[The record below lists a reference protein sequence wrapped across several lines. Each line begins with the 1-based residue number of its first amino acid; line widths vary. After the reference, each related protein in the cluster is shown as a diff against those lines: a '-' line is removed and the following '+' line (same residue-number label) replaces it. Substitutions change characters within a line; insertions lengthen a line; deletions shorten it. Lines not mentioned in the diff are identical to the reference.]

1 MYTTLY
7 TQVSSIHVNV
17 TEYSIYYI
25 SPSAHDVMWKTLIN
39 IAEEWD
45 WSIVVWLVSWCSS
58 WCVQPRCSALLF
70 VPRLHSHC
78 HQITPRLRKLHV
90 IRVGHVS
97 VVVIDCA
104 QISESVDSVNKR
116 HLFCTTCVAMLRVTQ
131 LLVSF
136 HCHPFMRT
144 VNTYV
149 YAFAISRA
157 IFWVYSPYV
166 TV

>member
-1 MYTTLY
+1 MFTTLY

-25 SPSAHDVMWKTLIN
+25 SPGARDVMWNNLIN

-78 HQITPRLRKLHV
+78 HQITPRLRKAAPLHV
-90 IRVGHVS
+90 IRVGQVRGRDRLCSDFWICGQCKQETLILHDLRCDAACYTASS
-97 VVVIDCA
+97 VVPLSSIHADCEYIMCTPSRYRE
-104 QISESVDSVNKR
+104 QSFEFI
-116 HLFCTTCVAMLRVTQ
+116 HLT
-131 LLVSF
+131 
-136 HCHPFMRT
+136 
-144 VNTYV
+144 
-149 YAFAISRA
+149 
-157 IFWVYSPYV
+157 
-166 TV
+166 